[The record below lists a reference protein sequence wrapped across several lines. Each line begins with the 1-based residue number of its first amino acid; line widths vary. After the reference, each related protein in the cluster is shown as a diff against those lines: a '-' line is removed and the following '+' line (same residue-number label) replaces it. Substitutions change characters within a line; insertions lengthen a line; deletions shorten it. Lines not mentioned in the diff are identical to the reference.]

1 VEFALSRK
9 LLGSSRSWDVGQAA
23 VREGRTPSC
32 CFCGVPVCSWIRRG
46 SAQESLL
53 QGELPRV
60 SINHQP
66 HQILIID
73 QQGVARIGLRLLL
86 EQEGDFRVCG
96 EAGDTPGA
104 LQALKSTAPDAIV
117 LDLEWNG
124 AASGLDLIQ
133 RIRSVNKQ
141 VPILVY
147 SMLEDLHYVE
157 RALSAGARGFCS
169 KRDSPA
175 TVVQGLRQVL
185 AGKLFLNE
193 GVASQLLTRSMGDRH
208 ATNGSSDPTVQGLSN
223 RELEVFALIGR
234 GYKTGEI
241 ARALKL
247 SIKTVETHRLRIR
260 DKLSLSDSAKLA
272 FAAVR
277 WVQEHQVD
285 GSTNAGPPSSGS
297 GVDRAE

>member
-1 VEFALSRK
+1 MN
-9 LLGSSRSWDVGQAA
+9 SSTSAA
-23 VREGRTPSC
+23 R
-32 CFCGVPVCSWIRRG
+32 
-46 SAQESLL
+46 
-53 QGELPRV
+53 
-60 SINHQP
+60 
-66 HQILIID
+66 ILIVD
-73 QQGVARIGLRLLL
+73 QQTVARMGLRVLL
-86 EQEGDFRVCG
+86 EQTGDFVVCG
-96 EAGDTPGA
+96 EAEGLVGA
-104 LQALKSTAPDAIV
+104 LQLLNSTTPDAIV
-117 LDLEWNG
+117 LDLELNG

-133 RIRSVNKQ
+133 RIRSANRQ
-141 VPILVY
+141 IPILVH

-169 KRDSPA
+169 KRERPE
-175 TVVQGLRQVL
+175 TVVQGLRQIL

-193 GVASQLLTRSMGDRH
+193 GVASHLLTRSIGGRH
-208 ATNGSSDPTVQGLSN
+208 PHDGSSDPTVQGLSN

-277 WVQEHQVD
+277 WVQEHQAD
-285 GSTNAGPPSSGS
+285 GHRSSS
-297 GVDRAE
+297 EVTSDQAAR

>member
-1 VEFALSRK
+1 MNA
-9 LLGSSRSWDVGQAA
+9 
-23 VREGRTPSC
+23 
-32 CFCGVPVCSWIRRG
+32 G
-46 SAQESLL
+46 SAEPS
-53 QGELPRV
+53 V
-60 SINHQP
+60 
-66 HQILIID
+66 LIID
-73 QQGVARIGLRLLL
+73 QQTVVRVGLRLLL
-86 EQEGDFRVCG
+86 EQEGGFRVCG

-104 LQALKSTAPDAIV
+104 LQLLKSTNPDAIV

-124 AASGLDLIQ
+124 ASSGLDLIQ

-157 RALSAGARGFCS
+157 RALAAGARGFCS
-169 KRDSPA
+169 KREPPS

-185 AGKLFLNE
+185 AGKLFLPDE
-193 GVASQLLTRSMGDRH
+193 VASQLLTRSIGGNH
-208 ATNGSSDPTVQGLSN
+208 NGNGSSDPTVQGLSN

-234 GYKTGEI
+234 GYKTGEV

-277 WVQEHQVD
+277 WVQEHQAD
-285 GSTNAGPPSSGS
+285 GSARSGS
-297 GVDRAE
+297 PSTGMRDDNTE

>member
-1 VEFALSRK
+1 MKGDLPLVS
-9 LLGSSRSWDVGQAA
+9 GS
-23 VREGRTPSC
+23 
-32 CFCGVPVCSWIRRG
+32 
-46 SAQESLL
+46 L
-53 QGELPRV
+53 
-60 SINHQP
+60 QP

-86 EQEGDFRVCG
+86 EQDGGFGVCG
-96 EAGDTPGA
+96 DAGDIPSA
-104 LQALKSTAPDAIV
+104 LQLLQTTAPDAIV

-133 RIRSVNKQ
+133 RIRSGHLQ

-147 SMLEDLHYVE
+147 SMLTDLHYIE
-157 RALSAGARGFCS
+157 RALAAGARGFCS
-169 KRDSPA
+169 KREPPA
-175 TVVQGLRQVL
+175 TVLQGLRQVL

-193 GVASQLLTRSMGDRH
+193 AVASQLLTRTIGEPH
-208 ATNGSSDPTVQGLSN
+208 ASQGASDPTVQGLSN

-234 GYKTGEI
+234 GFKTSEI
-241 ARALKL
+241 ARSLKL

-260 DKLSLSDSAKLA
+260 DKLSLTDSAKLA

-285 GSTNAGPPSSGS
+285 GSQISDDPS
-297 GVDRAE
+297 DEPRDDTAK

>member
-1 VEFALSRK
+1 MSV
-9 LLGSSRSWDVGQAA
+9 
-23 VREGRTPSC
+23 
-32 CFCGVPVCSWIRRG
+32 
-46 SAQESLL
+46 
-53 QGELPRV
+53 
-60 SINHQP
+60 NHQP

-73 QQGVARIGLRLLL
+73 QQAVARIGLRQLL
-86 EQEGDFRVCG
+86 EQEDGFGVCG
-96 EAGDTPGA
+96 DAADTPAA
-104 LQALKSTAPDAIV
+104 LQLLKSTTPDAIV

-157 RALSAGARGFCS
+157 RALAAGARGFCS
-169 KRDSPA
+169 KRESLA

-193 GVASQLLTRSMGDRH
+193 GIASQLLTRSIGDRH
-208 ATNGSSDPTVQGLSN
+208 TTDGASDPTVQGLSN

-272 FAAVR
+272 FTAVR
-277 WVQEHQVD
+277 WVQEHQAD
-285 GSTNAGPPSSGS
+285 GSTNSGS
-297 GVDRAE
+297 PTDGTLDDKAE